1 MTEIL
6 ISTKS
11 LDIIGMEEND
21 GLMSSAFKE
30 YRVFTLIPYFD
41 LDHSVLI
48 TNQIAIC
55 MCNHTYC

>member
-21 GLMSSAFKE
+21 GLMSPAFNE
-30 YRVFTLIPYFD
+30 
-41 LDHSVLI
+41 
-48 TNQIAIC
+48 
-55 MCNHTYC
+55 

>member
-11 LDIIGMEEND
+11 LDTIGMEEND

-30 YRVFTLIPYFD
+30 
-41 LDHSVLI
+41 
-48 TNQIAIC
+48 
-55 MCNHTYC
+55 